1 MLEER
6 EGGWIGCLTDL
17 ALAFREGIYSDIQV
31 KPGNGPSIRAH
42 KFLLATRSEILIL
55 KNMLESDSCKA
66 APEESISLP
75 EFSHEELDTFLE
87 FFYRGDL
94 AIEKFEKHFC
104 SLLIAADKYGILHLQ
119 KFSEHHLVK
128 LLSASNALK
137 ILEVS
142 DVVSNEKIK
151 LAALKLIV
159 LHYKEIV
166 MAPSFDE
173 FAKQNPHLVVEIT
186 RAAFA
191 YLSEK
196 RI

>member
-42 KFLLATRSEILIL
+42 KFLLATRSEIL
-55 KNMLESDSCKA
+55 KNILESDSCKA

-75 EFSHEELDTFLE
+75 EFI